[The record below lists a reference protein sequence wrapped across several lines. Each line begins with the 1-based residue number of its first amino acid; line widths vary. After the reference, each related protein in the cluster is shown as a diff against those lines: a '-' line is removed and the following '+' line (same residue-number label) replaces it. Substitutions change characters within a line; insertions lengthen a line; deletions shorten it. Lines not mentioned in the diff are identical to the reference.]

1 MLNFVCFVFFA
12 IGLEVKD
19 RECKKCVLLI
29 AYVVWFFSFFG
40 YVLWFLHLHRS
51 VLLGLSSTSAFF
63 FFFRPSSLS
72 FSESY
77 LFFFRLCFFLFPTQ
91 VNPKFVPCSY
101 YPISGFFSLCAKKET
116 KEKKRQR
123 EMKKKQQRRRE
134 ETLGHNP
141 QPRKSNGSVM
151 RGRRWKQ
158 RGNSVETRVDRER
171 GENAGQ
177 MMGLAVYGCTRSLG
191 FVLSLFFFFF
201 CAPVFIV

>member
-1 MLNFVCFVFFA
+1 MCSFDCVCGLVFF
-12 IGLEVKD
+12 
-19 RECKKCVLLI
+19 
-29 AYVVWFFSFFG
+29 FFWLCSM
-40 YVLWFLHLHRS
+40 V
-51 VLLGLSSTSAFF
+51 SALAPFRITGIVCDFCFF

-123 EMKKKQQRRRE
+123 EMKKKQQQRRRE

-151 RGRRWKQ
+151 RGRRWKHP
-158 RGNSVETRVDRER
+158 GNQSGNQSGQRER
-171 GENAGQ
+171 RKCGPDDGV
-177 MMGLAVYGCTRSLG
+177 GGVWVYTQFRVCS
-191 FVLSLFFFFF
+191 LSLYFFFFL
-201 CAPVFIV
+201 CSCLHCVTVCK

>member
-1 MLNFVCFVFFA
+1 MFFFFFA
-12 IGLEVKD
+12 IGLGVKD

-40 YVLWFLHLHRS
+40 YVLCFCTCTVPYYWDCLR
-51 VLLGLSSTSAFF
+51 LLLF

-123 EMKKKQQRRRE
+123 EMKKKQQQRRRE

-151 RGRRWKQ
+151 RGRRWKHP
-158 RGNSVETRVDRER
+158 GNQSGNQSGQRER
-171 GENAGQ
+171 RKCGPDDGV
-177 MMGLAVYGCTRSLG
+177 GGVWVYTQFRVCS
-191 FVLSLFFFFF
+191 LSLSFFFF
-201 CAPVFIV
+201 CVPVFIV

>member
-1 MLNFVCFVFFA
+1 MCSFDCVCGLVFF
-12 IGLEVKD
+12 
-19 RECKKCVLLI
+19 
-29 AYVVWFFSFFG
+29 FFWLCSM
-40 YVLWFLHLHRS
+40 V
-51 VLLGLSSTSAFF
+51 SALAPFRITGIVFDFCFF